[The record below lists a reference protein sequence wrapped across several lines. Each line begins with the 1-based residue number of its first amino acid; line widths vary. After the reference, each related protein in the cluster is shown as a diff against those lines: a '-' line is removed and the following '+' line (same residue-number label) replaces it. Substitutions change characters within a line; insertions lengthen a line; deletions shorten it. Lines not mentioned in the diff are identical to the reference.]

1 LNAISNVSER
11 MAKTVKLL
19 DRALDVLATPAVV
32 GATICAVVLFAAA
45 VFGVTHVGQEP
56 EAGDITVLPAQPF

>member
-1 LNAISNVSER
+1 

-45 VFGVTHVGQEP
+45 MFGVAQVGEDP
-56 EAGDITVLPAQPF
+56 EGGDIIVLPAQPF